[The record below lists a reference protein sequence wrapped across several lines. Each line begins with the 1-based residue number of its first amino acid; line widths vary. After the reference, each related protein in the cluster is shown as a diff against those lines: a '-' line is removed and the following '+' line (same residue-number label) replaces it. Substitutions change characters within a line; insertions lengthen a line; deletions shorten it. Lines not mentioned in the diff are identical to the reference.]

1 MRKQMLFISWAV
13 LFTLVLLGGC
23 NNLKPDAYSYSY
35 EQRFI
40 TLTTEP
46 SDAQVTLV
54 QPFGQPSVSLGRTPL
69 DSYPVPVMMR
79 LKSENIRVTA
89 QEYAMHLGNAVVRI
103 EHEGYESYFAPL
115 SAAPTMTLADRFL
128 TVPPVAQALSSSDN
142 PELIRRLRDR

>member
-1 MRKQMLFISWAV
+1 MQKIHEYNSDALQSLTTRLRRRALDKIQNNLFTKETFMRKQMLYISSAV
-13 LFTLVLLGGC
+13 LFTSILLGGC

-35 EQRFI
+35 EQRSI

-79 LKSENIRVTA
+79 LKSENLRVTA
-89 QEYAMHLGNAVVRI
+89 YEYAMHLGTQSF
-103 EHEGYESYFAPL
+103 E
-115 SAAPTMTLADRFL
+115 
-128 TVPPVAQALSSSDN
+128 
-142 PELIRRLRDR
+142 